1 MSAKIKNVTLEL
13 SGKAFTDDS
22 QYTMYNV
29 CRKMFTQWKLL
40 TDRADIVS
48 VLLFIAD
55 GSEIL
60 EYAGDLSQDFEW
72 SYWFGCANHCPQ
84 AHGNTERVRRD
95 THAYPIKYREDAKP
109 RPYAWL
115 KRLIEVIKETGSE
128 ITGKPIRVGAMYD
141 NGPEFAI
148 SDFKFNRHKEIAEA
162 HTLYPNSFV
171 TCTSKLH
178 ADSKPYAGFP
188 DGIPEGTS
196 IGTYLGRQY
205 KAYSRDMGF
214 DYLWLSNGVGFGRD
228 TWNTTGALFDG
239 TKFDGTAIPD
249 G

>member
-141 NGPEFAI
+141 NGPECHFRFQVQP
-148 SDFKFNRHKEIAEA
+148 SQRDCR
-162 HTLYPNSFV
+162 S
-171 TCTSKLH
+171 
-178 ADSKPYAGFP
+178 
-188 DGIPEGTS
+188 
-196 IGTYLGRQY
+196 
-205 KAYSRDMGF
+205 AYSLSQQFRNLHLKTSRRFQTVCRISGRYSGRYEYR
-214 DYLWLSNGVGFGRD
+214 YLSGAAVQGVLKRYGV
-228 TWNTTGALFDG
+228 
-239 TKFDGTAIPD
+239 
-249 G
+249 